1 MVKCYILDY
10 VTERVSTF
18 LLSDHYW
25 TRKRKTRYSKE
36 KIAPCAAPKGFQWC
50 KQCGNFRPL
59 QHFNS
64 LIARRDKQTVLCAKC
79 RDYKSEQRIRPS
91 TKRGQC
97 RQLYLDWKRS
107 HKCEVCGTSEHIEAD
122 HIDPSQKV
130 KSCSQ
135 YAWWANQGGVE
146 QLQLELD
153 KCRAICIFCH
163 RVHSRRQREM
173 SKCKTRQQKREYVN
187 AIKRSI
193 GACKLCLRPIRSDDE
208 LSAFDF
214 DHIDQLE
221 YKDRICKMVQNY
233 SLKEFYACIDKE
245 ISRCRLICCLC
256 HKSHTDHQRHTK
268 RLGLKRIVPEA

>member
-10 VTERVSTF
+10 VKERVSTF
-18 LLSDHYW
+18 LLCEHYW
-25 TRKRKTRYSKE
+25 TGKKKKPRFKNLPPCK
-36 KIAPCAAPKGFQWC
+36 APEGFHWC
-50 KQCGNFRPL
+50 KKCGSCLPL
-59 QHFNS
+59 KHFQS
-64 LIARRDKQTVLCAKC
+64 LIARRDKCTVMCAKC
-79 RDYKSEQRIRPS
+79 REEKSEKRIRLS

-107 HKCEVCGTSEHIEAD
+107 RTCEMCGTSEHIEAD
-122 HIDPSQKV
+122 HIDPTKKV

-135 YAWWANQGGVE
+135 YSYWANRGGVE
-146 QLQLELD
+146 QLQLELN

-163 RVHSRRQREM
+163 RVHSRRQRQL

-193 GACKLCLRPIRSDDE
+193 GACKLCARPIRSEEE

-214 DHIDQLE
+214 DHIDQSE

-233 SLKEFYACIDKE
+233 ALKEFYACIDRE
-245 ISRCRLICCLC
+245 ISRCRLICCMC
-256 HKSHTDHQRHTK
+256 HKSHTDHQRQAK
-268 RLGLKRIVPEA
+268 RLGLKQMLPEV